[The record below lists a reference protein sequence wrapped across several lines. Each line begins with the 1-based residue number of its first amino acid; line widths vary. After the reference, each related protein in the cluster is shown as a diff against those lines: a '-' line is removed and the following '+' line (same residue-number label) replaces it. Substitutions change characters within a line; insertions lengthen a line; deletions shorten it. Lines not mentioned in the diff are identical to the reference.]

1 MKKIAKDISVL
12 VVEDEPTLNAAYI
25 RILESGKMQAQA
37 SFNGEEALAKLE
49 EMDPDIIL
57 LDLKMPK
64 MSGLEF
70 LATFGKM
77 KPQRKA
83 KVIIF
88 SNYDKQTEIQ
98 EAFKLGAAKY
108 LLKAWASPKE
118 LISVI
123 EETVNANA

>member
-1 MKKIAKDISVL
+1 MKKVAKDISVL

-25 RILESGKMQAQA
+25 RILDSSKMQAQA

-70 LATFGKM
+70 LATFAKM

-88 SNYDKQTEIQ
+88 SNYDKQAEIE
-98 EAFKLGAAKY
+98 EAFKLGASKY
-108 LLKAWASPKE
+108 MLKAWASPKE
-118 LISVI
+118 LIKVI
-123 EETVNANA
+123 EETVNA

>member
-1 MKKIAKDISVL
+1 MNKVVKDISVL

-70 LATFGKM
+70 LATFAKM

-88 SNYDKQTEIQ
+88 SNFDKQAEIQ
-98 EAFKLGAAKY
+98 EAFKLGATKY
-108 LLKAWASPKE
+108 MLKAWASPKE
-118 LISVI
+118 LIKVI
-123 EETVNANA
+123 EETVNA

>member
-1 MKKIAKDISVL
+1 MNKVAKDMSVL

-25 RILESGKMQAQA
+25 RILESAKMKALS
-37 SFNGEEALAKLE
+37 SFNGEEALARLE
-49 EMDPDIIL
+49 EIDPDVIL

-70 LATFGKM
+70 LATFAKM

-88 SNYDKQTEIQ
+88 SNYDKQAEIK
-98 EAFKLGAAKY
+98 EAFELGATKY
-108 LLKAWASPKE
+108 MLKAWASPKE
-118 LISVI
+118 LIKVI
-123 EETVNANA
+123 EETVNS

>member
-1 MKKIAKDISVL
+1 MKKVAKDIRVL

-25 RILESGKMQAQA
+25 RILESEKMQTQA
-37 SFNGEEALAKLE
+37 SFNGEEALARLE

-70 LATFGKM
+70 LATFAKM

-88 SNYDKQTEIQ
+88 SNYDKQAEIQ

-108 LLKAWASPKE
+108 MLKAWASPKE
-118 LISVI
+118 LIKVI
-123 EETVNANA
+123 KETVNA

>member
-1 MKKIAKDISVL
+1 MKKVAKDISVL

-25 RILESGKMQAQA
+25 RILESAKLQALA
-37 SFNGEEALAKLE
+37 SFNGEEALARLE
-49 EMDPDIIL
+49 EFDPDIIL

-70 LATFGKM
+70 LATFAKM

-88 SNYDKQTEIQ
+88 SNYDKQAEIE
-98 EAFKLGAAKY
+98 EAFKLGASKY
-108 LLKAWASPKE
+108 MLKAWASPKE
-118 LISVI
+118 LIKVI
-123 EETVNANA
+123 EETVNT

>member
-1 MKKIAKDISVL
+1 MKKAAKDITVL

-25 RILESGKMQAQA
+25 HILESGGMEAQA
-37 SFNGEEALAKLE
+37 SFNGEEALARLE
-49 EMDPDIIL
+49 EVDPDVIL

-70 LATFGKM
+70 LSTFAKM

-88 SNYDKQTEIQ
+88 SNYDKQAEIE
-98 EAFKLGAAKY
+98 EAFKLGADKY
-108 LLKAWASPKE
+108 MLKAWASPKE
-118 LISVI
+118 LLKVV
-123 EETVNANA
+123 EEIVSN

>member
-1 MKKIAKDISVL
+1 MKKVAKDISVL

-25 RILESGKMQAQA
+25 RILESGGMYAQS

-70 LATFGKM
+70 LATFAKM
-77 KPQRKA
+77 KDQRKA

-88 SNYDKQTEIQ
+88 SNYDKQTEIE
-98 EAFKLGAAKY
+98 EAFKLGASKY
-108 LLKAWASPKE
+108 MLKAWASPKE
-118 LISVI
+118 LLKVI
-123 EETVNANA
+123 QETVNA

>member
-1 MKKIAKDISVL
+1 MKKVAKDISVL

-25 RILESGKMQAQA
+25 RILESGKIQAQA

-70 LATFGKM
+70 LATFSKM

-88 SNYDKQTEIQ
+88 SNYDKQAEIK
-98 EAFKLGAAKY
+98 EAFALGASKY
-108 LLKAWASPKE
+108 MLKAWASPKE
-118 LISVI
+118 LLRVI
-123 EETVNANA
+123 EEVVNT